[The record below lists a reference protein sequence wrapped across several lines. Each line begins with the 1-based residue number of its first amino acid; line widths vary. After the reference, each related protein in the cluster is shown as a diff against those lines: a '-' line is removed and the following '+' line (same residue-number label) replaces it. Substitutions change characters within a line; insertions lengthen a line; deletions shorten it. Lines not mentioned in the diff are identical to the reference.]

1 MPGLSVSALHRSAS
15 SFLNESAKQT
25 RFPEVRIREEGWS
38 TRHRWTAAVA
48 QGATGEENL
57 GLPEPGSMLGC
68 SGVVE
73 QERREDR
80 RLIWWR
86 AMEGIKLV
94 TVATE

>member
-1 MPGLSVSALHRSAS
+1 MREGGL
-15 SFLNESAKQT
+15 
-25 RFPEVRIREEGWS
+25 S
-38 TRHRWTAAVA
+38 TRHRWTA
-48 QGATGEENL
+48 QGVTEENL

>member
-1 MPGLSVSALHRSAS
+1 MSVSSLHHGAG
-15 SFLNESAKQT
+15 SFLKESAKQT
-25 RFPEVRIREEGWS
+25 RFPEVRAREEGLS
-38 TRHRWTAAVA
+38 TRHRWTAAFA
-48 QGATGEENL
+48 QSTTGEENL
-57 GLPEPGSMLGC
+57 RLPETGFMLGC

-86 AMEGIKLV
+86 ATEGIKLV

>member
-1 MPGLSVSALHRSAS
+1 M
-15 SFLNESAKQT
+15 
-25 RFPEVRIREEGWS
+25 REEGLS

-48 QGATGEENL
+48 QRATEENL
-57 GLPEPGSMLGC
+57 RLPETGYMLGC

>member
-1 MPGLSVSALHRSAS
+1 M
-15 SFLNESAKQT
+15 
-25 RFPEVRIREEGWS
+25 REEGLS

-48 QGATGEENL
+48 QRVTEENL
-57 GLPEPGSMLGC
+57 RLPETGYMLGC

>member
-1 MPGLSVSALHRSAS
+1 MCV
-15 SFLNESAKQT
+15 
-25 RFPEVRIREEGWS
+25 
-38 TRHRWTAAVA
+38 
-48 QGATGEENL
+48 
-57 GLPEPGSMLGC
+57 LGC
-68 SGVVE
+68 IGVAE